1 MSLPDAGERVPL
13 SCPTCSPSDPTVHEV
28 LKPGGHSTVRCT
40 ECGHVHKEKIEVPD
54 EIDMDVVVSQDGSSV
69 STTVS
74 APKEATIEMGDEFIV
89 DTPEAIQL
97 VRITGI
103 QVGPEQR
110 VEEALVKDIKTVW
123 TRVVDNV
130 KVNVTIHPKEGDG
143 YNEETRSITV
153 NVPGDYEFVVGESE
167 QFGDEEVKVEGLVV
181 RADAPEYRHG
191 KLDHPGDMVYAKD
204 AKRVYTRDESS
215 SAWSAW

>member
-13 SCPTCSPSDPTVHEV
+13 SCPTCSPDEPTVHEV

-40 ECGHVHKEKIEVPD
+40 ECGHVHKEKVEIPD
-54 EIDMDVVVSQDGSSV
+54 ETEMNVVVSQDGDSV
-69 STTVS
+69 STEV
-74 APKEATIEMGDEFIV
+74 PVPVGATIEVGDEFIV

-103 QVGPEQR
+103 EVGPEQR
-110 VEEALVKDIKTVW
+110 ADEAEVADVKTVW

-130 KVNVTIHPKEGDG
+130 AVNVTIHPKDG
-143 YNEETRSITV
+143 KREDTRSVTV
-153 NVPGDYEFVVGESE
+153 NVPGDYEFVVGETE
-167 QFGDEEVKVEGLVV
+167 AFGDEEVEIEGLVV
-181 RADAPEYRHG
+181 RSDAPEYRHG

-204 AKRVYTRDESS
+204 AKRVYARDQTST
-215 SAWSAW
+215 AWSAW

>member
-13 SCPTCSPSDPTVHEV
+13 SCPSCSPDEPTVHEV

-40 ECGHVHKEKIEVPD
+40 ECGQVHKEKVELPD
-54 EIDMDVVVSQDGSSV
+54 EIDMNVVVSQDGSSV
-69 STTVS
+69 STDVS
-74 APKEATIEMGDEFIV
+74 APAEATIALGEEFIV
-89 DTPEAIQL
+89 DTAEAIQL

-103 QVGPEQR
+103 EVSAEER
-110 VEEALVKDIKTVW
+110 AEEAMVKDTKTVW

-130 KVNVTIHPKEGDG
+130 GVNVTIHPKDG
-143 YNEETRSITV
+143 KREETRSVTV
-153 NVPGDYEFVVGESE
+153 NVPGDYEFVVGETES
-167 QFGDEEVKVEGLVV
+167 FGDEEVEIEGLVV
-181 RADAPEYRHG
+181 RSDAPEYRHG

-204 AKRVYTRDESS
+204 AKRVYARDQTS

>member
-13 SCPTCSPSDPTVHEV
+13 SCPTCSPDEPTVHEV

-40 ECGHVHKEKIEVPD
+40 ECSHVHKENVEIPD
-54 EIDMDVVVSQDGSSV
+54 ETEMNVVVSQDGDSV
-69 STTVS
+69 STEVPVPVGT
-74 APKEATIEMGDEFIV
+74 TIEIGDEFIV

-103 QVGPEQR
+103 EVGPEQR
-110 VEEALVKDIKTVW
+110 ADEAEVADVKTVW

-130 KVNVTIHPKEGDG
+130 AVNVTIHPKDG
-143 YNEETRSITV
+143 KREDTRSVTV
-153 NVPGDYEFVVGESE
+153 NVPGDYEFVVGETE
-167 QFGDEEVKVEGLVV
+167 AFGDEEVEIEGLVV
-181 RADAPEYRHG
+181 RSDAPEYRHG

-204 AKRVYTRDESS
+204 AKRVYARDQTST
-215 SAWSAW
+215 AWSAW